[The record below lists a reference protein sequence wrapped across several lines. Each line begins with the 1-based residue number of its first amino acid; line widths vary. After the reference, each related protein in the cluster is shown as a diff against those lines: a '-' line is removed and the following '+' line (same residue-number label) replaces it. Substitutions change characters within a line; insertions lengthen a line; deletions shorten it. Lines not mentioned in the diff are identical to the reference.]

1 MTNLLSAHTKDMVVC
16 IAFNIRLD
24 LYEDIAMT
32 LVFIEEIIF
41 RNIPRN

>member
-1 MTNLLSAHTKDMVVC
+1 MTNLLPAHTKDMVVC

-32 LVFIEEIIF
+32 VFIKKKAIF